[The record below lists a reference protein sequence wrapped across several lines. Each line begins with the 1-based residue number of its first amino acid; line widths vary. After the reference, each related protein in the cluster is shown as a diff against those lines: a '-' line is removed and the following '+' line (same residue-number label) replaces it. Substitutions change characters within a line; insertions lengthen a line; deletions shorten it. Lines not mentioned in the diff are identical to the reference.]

1 MSRTFRRQGDA
12 IRMTLSPPE
21 LDLLTALR
29 TELEQALRL
38 PDPAD
43 PAMQRLFPPPVLGD
57 AELEVATRAAM
68 VDELLERRLEGLQ
81 ELLAMLERAESH
93 RSSWRV
99 LLVDEEPMVVLGVL
113 NDLRL
118 AIGARLDIEALDRD
132 AISRDDPVAY
142 RLAVMDLLGWWQE
155 QLIAILD
162 PSAPDPDER
171 VGREDGGGDAGW
183 HEGDGDAGGSS
194 DGWDGEGPSK

>member
-1 MSRTFRRQGDA
+1 MSRTFRRHGDA

-21 LDLLTALR
+21 LDLLTSLR
-29 TELEQALRL
+29 AELEQALAL

-68 VDELLERRLEGLQ
+68 VDDLLERRLEGLK
-81 ELLAMLERAESH
+81 ELLGMLERATSH
-93 RSSWRV
+93 RGSWRV
-99 LLVDEEPMVVLGVL
+99 ALVEEEPMVVLGVL

-132 AISRDDPVAY
+132 TVQRDDPVAY
-142 RLAVMDLLGWWQE
+142 RLAIMDLLGWWQE

-162 PSAPDPDER
+162 PTAGAPEDHDLDDLDDDVLGDDVLGDEVFDDELPDDPGE
-171 VGREDGGGDAGW
+171 
-183 HEGDGDAGGSS
+183 
-194 DGWDGEGPSK
+194 WDH

>member
-1 MSRTFRRQGDA
+1 MSRTFRRHGDA

-21 LDLLTALR
+21 RDLLTALR
-29 TELEQALRL
+29 GELEQALAL

-68 VDELLERRLEGLQ
+68 VDDLLERRLEGLR
-81 ELLAMLERAESH
+81 ELLAMLERAISH
-93 RSSWRV
+93 RGSWRV
-99 LLVDEEPMVVLGVL
+99 ELVDEEPLVVLGVL

-118 AIGARLDIEALDRD
+118 AIGARLDIEALDRE
-132 AISRDDPVAY
+132 AVERDDPVAY

-155 QLIAILD
+155 QLIAIID
-162 PSAPDPDER
+162 PSTGDPD
-171 VGREDGGGDAGW
+171 DLDD
-183 HEGDGDAGGSS
+183 HDD
-194 DGWDGEGPSK
+194 EGPFASDADRDD